1 VSRIEGIGNLN
12 PQIQQFIRLDGLAGN
27 AFFQGLPF
35 QDLHDDEGL
44 SFMLPHVVDGADVGM
59 IPGRCNSG
67 FSLEPLQGLA
77 VLGKLVFGWIADHI
91 DTRIAVW
98 ISIAFQF
105 MGAIF
110 FLQEDSILM
119 MRIAGASFG
128 FGMGGV
134 VPLWG
139 SLIGEVFGRENFG
152 TIMGSMSPCMV
163 PISMTG
169 LPLAAYIFDVTGS
182 YTIAFRMHLVIYV
195 IAALCMAC
203 RSQPS
208 YDPP

>member
-1 VSRIEGIGNLN
+1 LIKNVDFWAIVLTFSMIMHCNGAVLTNMVPMARDRGLTAMEGAMVLS
-12 PQIQQFIRLDGLAGN
+12 LSAG
-27 AFFQGLPF
+27 
-35 QDLHDDEGL
+35 
-44 SFMLPHVVDGADVGM
+44 M
-59 IPGRCNSG
+59 
-67 FSLEPLQGLA
+67 A

-195 IAALCMAC
+195 IAALCMFLLK
-203 RSQPS
+203 RRDVDQRIKRGITPTHT
-208 YDPP
+208 YEEE

>member
-1 VSRIEGIGNLN
+1 MHCNGAVLTNMVPMARDRGLTAMEGAMVLS
-12 PQIQQFIRLDGLAGN
+12 LSAG
-27 AFFQGLPF
+27 
-35 QDLHDDEGL
+35 
-44 SFMLPHVVDGADVGM
+44 M
-59 IPGRCNSG
+59 
-67 FSLEPLQGLA
+67 A

-139 SLIGEVFGRENFG
+139 S
-152 TIMGSMSPCMV
+152 
-163 PISMTG
+163 
-169 LPLAAYIFDVTGS
+169 
-182 YTIAFRMHLVIYV
+182 FRMHLVIYV
-195 IAALCMAC
+195 IAALCMFLLK
-203 RSQPS
+203 RRDVDQRIKRGITPTHT
-208 YDPP
+208 YEEE